1 MNYDVFI
8 SYSRRDS
15 EWAEKI
21 CGALTRAGLTF
32 FIDKQ
37 EIKGGSEFT
46 DDIARAID
54 GSTVFVLVASKSAYA
69 SKFVNAE
76 FLYAFNHKRSGT
88 IIPYLVDSSPMPQN
102 LELLMGPMNQLNSR
116 DHSIEPV
123 LVDAVKYAIA
133 HPEAGTVSG
142 RKVMKKWQK
151 WGIGSAV
158 ALILAALIVFALNQ
172 VSSKSSA
179 MHDLSRFEAYL
190 HQSDSLVIAADRMKD
205 AANTLETTGEQIA
218 SLKQALLCLDSSEA
232 VRKDYTGSEFVALFN
247 QDASS
252 RREAVQSRLDSM
264 FRAWSYFAKESYDLY
279 RMTKRES
286 EAKNALQCIDLAL
299 SIHPDSEME
308 TIKNKLSI

>member
-1 MNYDVFI
+1 MKYDVFI
-8 SYSRRDS
+8 SYSRKDS

-21 CGALTRAGLTF
+21 CEALAGAGLSF

-88 IIPYLVDSSPMPQN
+88 IIPYLVDSAPMPQN

-116 DHSIEPV
+116 DHSLEPV

-133 HPEAGTVSG
+133 HPESGTISG
-142 RKVMKKWQK
+142 RKAMKKWHK
-151 WGIGSAV
+151 WTVGAAV
-158 ALILAALIVFALNQ
+158 AAILAALVIFSLNQ

-179 MHDLSRFEAYL
+179 MRDLSRFEALL
-190 HQSDSLVIAADRMKD
+190 HQSDSLVQAADRMKD
-205 AANTLETTGEQIA
+205 APNTLETTGDQIA
-218 SLKQALLCLDSSEA
+218 SLKQALLCLDSSDS
-232 VRKDYTGSEFVALFN
+232 VRRDYSGSEFVALFN
-247 QDASS
+247 QDAAP
-252 RREAVQSRLDSM
+252 RRESVTSRLDSM
-264 FRAWSYFAKESYDLY
+264 FRAWTYFAKESFDLY
-279 RMTKRES
+279 KMTGSES

-299 SIHPDSEME
+299 SIRPDSELE